1 MKIITVKPETSNA
14 SFPTVNHWLD
24 HFFQA
29 DAPHTAQT
37 NAAQSAV
44 MVNTIETKDGY
55 TIELVAPGFQK
66 EQFEIKVE
74 ENQLS
79 VTATKEE
86 KKLEEGERFTRKEYS
101 VNAFKRHFTLPK
113 TVNAEAIKAEFKDGI
128 LYLNL
133 PKIEEAKAKGAI
145 SISVA

>member
-1 MKIITVKPETSNA
+1 MSVKPENA
-14 SFPTVNHWLD
+14 NAVFPTVNHLLD

-29 DAPHTAQT
+29 DLPQFAQVNAAHTA
-37 NAAQSAV
+37 AL
-44 MVNTIETKDGY
+44 VNTIETKDGF

-66 EQFEIKVE
+66 DQFVIKVE

-101 VNAFKRHFTLPK
+101 VNTFKRHFTLPK

-145 SISVA
+145 TIAVA

>member
-1 MKIITVKPETSNA
+1 MKLITVKPETGNA

-24 HFFQA
+24 HFFQT
-29 DAPHTAQT
+29 DAPNFIQAK
-37 NAAQSAV
+37 AAHSAAL
-44 MVNTIETKDGY
+44 VNTLETKDGY

-66 EQFEIKVE
+66 DQFEIQVDD
-74 ENQLS
+74 NQLS
-79 VTATKEE
+79 VTATREE

-101 VNAFKRHFTLPK
+101 VNTFKRHFTLPK
-113 TVNAEAIKAEFKDGI
+113 TVHADAIKAEYKDGI

-145 SISVA
+145 NISVA